1 VKQLIGSS
9 GLQRIQKI
17 LGEVAAVTCELRDF
31 LNDRQSHRHNYARIE
46 SFLLPTVPSK
56 RALGC
61 QTSVVRHYDPK
72 SKILQA
78 KPGDLVAICASERN
92 RKGVPFFADHHPFRA
107 EIRQIILKFGG
118 KPAVVLDDKTPELP
132 RHPGMRRRRL
142 STTHHYNGHSNS
154 KKSSDGVTGLR
165 GEVNGS
171 VGDTLSGRG
180 KERELATI
188 SDDTKSDKKG
198 LGLTS
203 NKKVNFRRRRSS
215 VSMLKELFEP
225 DGKNVA
231 PIASSLQLNAT
242 SIPWIPVRIL
252 HRSPGSWSKSEI
264 KRMSVDGQT
273 AKPSESQLWVPRMLL
288 RRITSAPVHHA
299 QPPANCQ
306 GCIAIFVETVR
317 SVSKCPELI
326 ALREDS
332 RSWVRDKF
340 DNAVAAIA
348 TGPVMKSIKAN
359 LDRAIHLLKCDLKG
373 EVFPSE
379 VNVRDVQARAMKRGI
394 TGEPALS
401 VLQSAVSAITGLRS
415 LIESECNLMM
425 SWCSGARRAI
435 SRARATR
442 HLYKPVWAG
451 NVRQGVLETDRASGD
466 YTIPARHL
474 DGKQM

>member
-1 VKQLIGSS
+1 MAGSDCSKVNPDFSAMQPDSFQAPAIPPPPPFPVPMNQIIQSSPPPPPPAQLLPALSPSKEEGAQPSSPPTPLLPPPCPFPTLNQSGRAGTDTEKPKSMTWREKAALVKQLIGSS

-326 ALREDS
+326 A
-332 RSWVRDKF
+332 
-340 DNAVAAIA
+340 
-348 TGPVMKSIKAN
+348 
-359 LDRAIHLLKCDLKG
+359 
-373 EVFPSE
+373 
-379 VNVRDVQARAMKRGI
+379 
-394 TGEPALS
+394 
-401 VLQSAVSAITGLRS
+401 
-415 LIESECNLMM
+415 
-425 SWCSGARRAI
+425 
-435 SRARATR
+435 
-442 HLYKPVWAG
+442 
-451 NVRQGVLETDRASGD
+451 
-466 YTIPARHL
+466 
-474 DGKQM
+474 